1 MVQKRIIIKDSKFNF
16 QIKYMVNLFKHLTII
31 MDYLN
36 FKVLLMIKFI
46 IINMVNLLNQL
57 TTIMDFLNFKAL
69 FIIIVKSI
77 IIINVIKQLIF
88 NYSIDFKVL
97 LNILVKLMFIIIK
110 DFSYSYTVS
119 TLNQDIISLL
129 IIKLFFYQ
137 LFSMLNLMYLYY
149 QKIICFFYLF
159 NFLINLLRQIILVN

>member
-1 MVQKRIIIKDSKFNF
+1 
-16 QIKYMVNLFKHLTII
+16 
-31 MDYLN
+31 
-36 FKVLLMIKFI
+36 
-46 IINMVNLLNQL
+46 
-57 TTIMDFLNFKAL
+57 MDFLNFKAL

-129 IIKLFFYQ
+129 IIKLFFY
-137 LFSMLNLMYLYY
+137 
-149 QKIICFFYLF
+149 
-159 NFLINLLRQIILVN
+159 

>member
-137 LFSMLNLMYLYY
+137 LFSMLTLMYLYY